1 MENNQADY
9 LEKAEGTGVCKKTS
23 IGGQAL
29 IEGLM
34 MLGPDKQSIA
44 VRNSDGEIV
53 LTVKDRPSFANRF
66 NIPFLRGI
74 VRLVTQLKTGVG
86 AISYSADIAMQDE
99 KTSEDKKKSRFDQF
113 ADRHPQLVMGF
124 TLVFSIALSVA
135 IFILLPSA
143 LTDLIRKVTGFG
155 SGQQKGG
162 MALALSFI
170 EGFVRIAIFIMYLW
184 LASLSKDIK
193 RVWMFHGSEHKTI
206 AAYEADMEGEI
217 DGSVV
222 RFDDGSEANFEEM
235 VVINRGKGNILL
247 RTSDDFGT
255 NDWESDKG
263 TVSQNNENEKG
274 TGIDSLDFDL
284 AGACD
289 ITIDQSKDGKT
300 HWKADGPVSFMKNLS
315 IEREGSTL
323 AIRLNSYKSNKFFGI
338 GFGNSQ
344 GSGTMRLSVAHPVLT
359 SLNAK
364 IKGAADIRS
373 AIDVKEANVTI
384 TGSGNTTLGNVK
396 SLQLKVAGSGD
407 CDFGEVEDASISI
420 AGSGDVKIR
429 ELSKTGYVRIAGSGD
444 VSILSGEAE
453 RLEISVFGSG
463 DIDAK
468 HLTVDELDIGNE
480 RNGRRRH
487 RPCTQPFR
495 RADFES
501 IRSQDS
507 L

>member
-1 MENNQADY
+1 MAYDVA
-9 LEKAEGTGVCKKTS
+9 K
-23 IGGQAL
+23 
-29 IEGLM
+29 
-34 MLGPDKQSIA
+34 LG
-44 VRNSDGEIV
+44 
-53 LTVKDRPSFANRF
+53 
-66 NIPFLRGI
+66 
-74 VRLVTQLKTGVG
+74 
-86 AISYSADIAMQDE
+86 
-99 KTSEDKKKSRFDQF
+99 
-113 ADRHPQLVMGF
+113 
-124 TLVFSIALSVA
+124 
-135 IFILLPSA
+135 
-143 LTDLIRKVTGFG
+143 
-155 SGQQKGG
+155 
-162 MALALSFI
+162 
-170 EGFVRIAIFIMYLW
+170 VRIAQLRKERN
-184 LASLSKDIK
+184 LTQDALSQKLGVSPQAVSKWEAGIGCPDIALLP
-193 RVWMFHGSEHKTI
+193 VIADAFGVTINDLFCDDMTPIGAVEEENFSFPAEHGNLKLVAELNNR
-206 AAYEADMEGEI
+206 ACYADMEGEI
-217 DGSVV
+217 EGSVV

-255 NDWESDKG
+255 NDWKSDKG

-323 AIRLNSYKSNKFFGI
+323 VICLNSYKTNKIFGL
-338 GFGNSQ
+338 GFGNTRN
-344 GSGTMRLSVAHPVLT
+344 SGTITLSVADPVLK

-364 IKGAADIRS
+364 IKGSANIGS
-373 AIDVKEANVTI
+373 AIKVDEANVMI
-384 TGSGNTTLGNVK
+384 TGSGNTTLGEVK

-468 HLTVDELDIGNE
+468 HLTVDELDIEMNGTGGAVIGRVRSHSVE
-480 RNGRRRH
+480 RIS
-487 RPCTQPFR
+487 
-495 RADFES
+495 RASDLK
-501 IRSQDS
+501 ILYRD
-507 L
+507 

>member
-1 MENNQADY
+1 MAYDVA
-9 LEKAEGTGVCKKTS
+9 K
-23 IGGQAL
+23 
-29 IEGLM
+29 
-34 MLGPDKQSIA
+34 LG
-44 VRNSDGEIV
+44 
-53 LTVKDRPSFANRF
+53 
-66 NIPFLRGI
+66 
-74 VRLVTQLKTGVG
+74 
-86 AISYSADIAMQDE
+86 
-99 KTSEDKKKSRFDQF
+99 
-113 ADRHPQLVMGF
+113 
-124 TLVFSIALSVA
+124 
-135 IFILLPSA
+135 
-143 LTDLIRKVTGFG
+143 
-155 SGQQKGG
+155 
-162 MALALSFI
+162 
-170 EGFVRIAIFIMYLW
+170 VRIAQLRKERN
-184 LASLSKDIK
+184 LTQDALSQKLGVSPQAVSKWETGIGCPDIALLP
-193 RVWMFHGSEHKTI
+193 VIADAFGVTINDLFCDDMTPIGAVEEENFSFPAEHGNLKLVAELNNR
-206 AAYEADMEGEI
+206 ACYADMEGEI

-263 TVSQNNENEKG
+263 TVSQNKENEKG

-468 HLTVDELDIGNE
+468 HLTVDELDIEMNGTGGAVIGRVRSHSVE
-480 RNGRRRH
+480 RIS
-487 RPCTQPFR
+487 
-495 RADFES
+495 RASDLK
-501 IRSQDS
+501 ILYRD
-507 L
+507 

>member
-1 MENNQADY
+1 MA
-9 LEKAEGTGVCKKTS
+9 K
-23 IGGQAL
+23 
-29 IEGLM
+29 
-34 MLGPDKQSIA
+34 LG
-44 VRNSDGEIV
+44 
-53 LTVKDRPSFANRF
+53 
-66 NIPFLRGI
+66 
-74 VRLVTQLKTGVG
+74 
-86 AISYSADIAMQDE
+86 
-99 KTSEDKKKSRFDQF
+99 
-113 ADRHPQLVMGF
+113 
-124 TLVFSIALSVA
+124 
-135 IFILLPSA
+135 
-143 LTDLIRKVTGFG
+143 
-155 SGQQKGG
+155 
-162 MALALSFI
+162 
-170 EGFVRIAIFIMYLW
+170 VRIAQLRKERN
-184 LASLSKDIK
+184 LTQDALSQKLGVSPQAVSKWETGIGCPDIALLP
-193 RVWMFHGSEHKTI
+193 VIADAFGVTINDLFCDDMTPIGAVEEENFSFPAEHGNLKLVAELNNR
-206 AAYEADMEGEI
+206 ACYADMEGEI

-407 CDFGEVEDASISI
+407 CDFDEVEDASISI

-468 HLTVDELDIGNE
+468 HLTVDELDIEMNGTGGAVIGRVRSHSVE
-480 RNGRRRH
+480 RIS
-487 RPCTQPFR
+487 
-495 RADFES
+495 RASDLK
-501 IRSQDS
+501 ILYRD
-507 L
+507 

>member
-1 MENNQADY
+1 MAYDVA
-9 LEKAEGTGVCKKTS
+9 K
-23 IGGQAL
+23 
-29 IEGLM
+29 
-34 MLGPDKQSIA
+34 LG
-44 VRNSDGEIV
+44 
-53 LTVKDRPSFANRF
+53 
-66 NIPFLRGI
+66 
-74 VRLVTQLKTGVG
+74 
-86 AISYSADIAMQDE
+86 
-99 KTSEDKKKSRFDQF
+99 
-113 ADRHPQLVMGF
+113 
-124 TLVFSIALSVA
+124 
-135 IFILLPSA
+135 
-143 LTDLIRKVTGFG
+143 
-155 SGQQKGG
+155 
-162 MALALSFI
+162 
-170 EGFVRIAIFIMYLW
+170 VRIAQLRKERN
-184 LASLSKDIK
+184 LTQDALSQKLGVSPQAVSKWETGIGCPDIALLP
-193 RVWMFHGSEHKTI
+193 VIADAFGVTINDLFCDDMTPIGAVDEENFSFPAEHGNLKLVAELNNR
-206 AAYEADMEGEI
+206 ACYADMEGKI

-255 NDWESDKG
+255 NDWKSDKG

-323 AIRLNSYKSNKFFGI
+323 VICLNSYKTNKIFGL
-338 GFGNSQ
+338 GFGNTRN
-344 GSGTMRLSVAHPVLT
+344 SGTITLSVADPVLK

-364 IKGAADIRS
+364 IKGSANIGS
-373 AIDVKEANVTI
+373 AIKVDEANVMI

-468 HLTVDELDIGNE
+468 HLTVDELDIEMNGTGGAVIGRVRSHSVE
-480 RNGRRRH
+480 RIS
-487 RPCTQPFR
+487 
-495 RADFES
+495 RASDLK
-501 IRSQDS
+501 ILYRD
-507 L
+507 

>member
-206 AAYEADMEGEI
+206 AAYEAGLPLTVENVRPMSRFHPRCGTSFLFLVMI
-217 DGSVV
+217 ISILAFAVV
-222 RFDDGSEANFEEM
+222 GRYALW
-235 VVINRGKGNILL
+235 INI
-247 RTSDDFGT
+247 
-255 NDWESDKG
+255 
-263 TVSQNNENEKG
+263 V
-274 TGIDSLDFDL
+274 
-284 AGACD
+284 
-289 ITIDQSKDGKT
+289 
-300 HWKADGPVSFMKNLS
+300 
-315 IEREGSTL
+315 
-323 AIRLNSYKSNKFFGI
+323 IRLA
-338 GFGNSQ
+338 Q
-344 GSGTMRLSVAHPVLT
+344 LSEEKLRDTKHP
-359 SLNAK
+359 
-364 IKGAADIRS
+364 
-373 AIDVKEANVTI
+373 
-384 TGSGNTTLGNVK
+384 
-396 SLQLKVAGSGD
+396 
-407 CDFGEVEDASISI
+407 
-420 AGSGDVKIR
+420 
-429 ELSKTGYVRIAGSGD
+429 
-444 VSILSGEAE
+444 
-453 RLEISVFGSG
+453 
-463 DIDAK
+463 
-468 HLTVDELDIGNE
+468 
-480 RNGRRRH
+480 
-487 RPCTQPFR
+487 
-495 RADFES
+495 
-501 IRSQDS
+501 
-507 L
+507 

>member
-1 MENNQADY
+1 MAYDVA
-9 LEKAEGTGVCKKTS
+9 K
-23 IGGQAL
+23 
-29 IEGLM
+29 
-34 MLGPDKQSIA
+34 LG
-44 VRNSDGEIV
+44 
-53 LTVKDRPSFANRF
+53 
-66 NIPFLRGI
+66 
-74 VRLVTQLKTGVG
+74 
-86 AISYSADIAMQDE
+86 
-99 KTSEDKKKSRFDQF
+99 
-113 ADRHPQLVMGF
+113 
-124 TLVFSIALSVA
+124 
-135 IFILLPSA
+135 
-143 LTDLIRKVTGFG
+143 
-155 SGQQKGG
+155 
-162 MALALSFI
+162 
-170 EGFVRIAIFIMYLW
+170 VRIAQLRKERN
-184 LASLSKDIK
+184 LTQDALSQKLGVSPQAVSKWETGIGCPDIALLP
-193 RVWMFHGSEHKTI
+193 VIADAFGVTINDLFCDDMTPIGAVDEENFSFPAEHGNLKLVAELNNR
-206 AAYEADMEGEI
+206 ACYADMEGEI
-217 DGSVV
+217 EGSVV

-255 NDWESDKG
+255 NDWKSDKG

-289 ITIDQSKDGKT
+289 IMIDQSKDGKT

-323 AIRLNSYKSNKFFGI
+323 VICLNSYKTNKIFGL
-338 GFGNSQ
+338 GFGNTRN
-344 GSGTMRLSVAHPVLT
+344 SGTITLSVADPVLK

-364 IKGAADIRS
+364 IKGSANIGS
-373 AIDVKEANVTI
+373 AIKVDEANVMI

-468 HLTVDELDIGNE
+468 HLTVDELDIEMNGTGGAVIGRVRSHSVE
-480 RNGRRRH
+480 RIS
-487 RPCTQPFR
+487 
-495 RADFES
+495 RASDLK
-501 IRSQDS
+501 ILYRD
-507 L
+507 

>member
-1 MENNQADY
+1 MAYDVA
-9 LEKAEGTGVCKKTS
+9 K
-23 IGGQAL
+23 
-29 IEGLM
+29 
-34 MLGPDKQSIA
+34 LG
-44 VRNSDGEIV
+44 
-53 LTVKDRPSFANRF
+53 
-66 NIPFLRGI
+66 
-74 VRLVTQLKTGVG
+74 
-86 AISYSADIAMQDE
+86 
-99 KTSEDKKKSRFDQF
+99 
-113 ADRHPQLVMGF
+113 
-124 TLVFSIALSVA
+124 
-135 IFILLPSA
+135 
-143 LTDLIRKVTGFG
+143 
-155 SGQQKGG
+155 
-162 MALALSFI
+162 
-170 EGFVRIAIFIMYLW
+170 VRIAQLRKERN
-184 LASLSKDIK
+184 LTQDALSQKLGVSPQAVSKWETGIGCPDIALLP
-193 RVWMFHGSEHKTI
+193 VIADAFGVTINDLFCDDMTPIGAVEEENFSFPAEHGNLKLVAELNNR
-206 AAYEADMEGEI
+206 ACYADMEGEI

-323 AIRLNSYKSNKFFGI
+323 AIRLNSYKYNKFFGI

-407 CDFGEVEDASISI
+407 CDFDEVEDASISI

-429 ELSKTGYVRIAGSGD
+429 ELSKTGYVRIAGSGN

-453 RLEISVFGSG
+453 RLEIAVFGSG

-468 HLTVDELDIGNE
+468 HLSVNELDIEMNGTGGAVIGRVRSHSVE
-480 RNGRRRH
+480 RIS
-487 RPCTQPFR
+487 
-495 RADFES
+495 RASDLK
-501 IRSQDS
+501 ILYRD
-507 L
+507 

>member
-1 MENNQADY
+1 MA
-9 LEKAEGTGVCKKTS
+9 K
-23 IGGQAL
+23 
-29 IEGLM
+29 
-34 MLGPDKQSIA
+34 LG
-44 VRNSDGEIV
+44 
-53 LTVKDRPSFANRF
+53 
-66 NIPFLRGI
+66 
-74 VRLVTQLKTGVG
+74 
-86 AISYSADIAMQDE
+86 
-99 KTSEDKKKSRFDQF
+99 
-113 ADRHPQLVMGF
+113 
-124 TLVFSIALSVA
+124 
-135 IFILLPSA
+135 
-143 LTDLIRKVTGFG
+143 
-155 SGQQKGG
+155 
-162 MALALSFI
+162 
-170 EGFVRIAIFIMYLW
+170 VRIAQLRKERN
-184 LASLSKDIK
+184 LTQDALSQKLGVSPQAVSKWETGIGCPDIALLP
-193 RVWMFHGSEHKTI
+193 VIADAFGVTINDLFCDDMTPIGAVEEENFSFPVEHGNLKLVAELNNR
-206 AAYEADMEGEI
+206 ACYADMEGKI

-396 SLQLKVAGSGD
+396 SLQLKVAGSGV

-468 HLTVDELDIGNE
+468 HLTVDELDIEMNGTGGAVIGRVRSHSVE
-480 RNGRRRH
+480 RIS
-487 RPCTQPFR
+487 
-495 RADFES
+495 RASDLK
-501 IRSQDS
+501 ILYRD
-507 L
+507 

>member
-1 MENNQADY
+1 MAYDVA
-9 LEKAEGTGVCKKTS
+9 K
-23 IGGQAL
+23 
-29 IEGLM
+29 
-34 MLGPDKQSIA
+34 LG
-44 VRNSDGEIV
+44 
-53 LTVKDRPSFANRF
+53 
-66 NIPFLRGI
+66 
-74 VRLVTQLKTGVG
+74 
-86 AISYSADIAMQDE
+86 
-99 KTSEDKKKSRFDQF
+99 
-113 ADRHPQLVMGF
+113 
-124 TLVFSIALSVA
+124 
-135 IFILLPSA
+135 
-143 LTDLIRKVTGFG
+143 
-155 SGQQKGG
+155 
-162 MALALSFI
+162 
-170 EGFVRIAIFIMYLW
+170 VRIAQLRKERN
-184 LASLSKDIK
+184 LTQDALSQKLGVSPQAVSKWETGIGCPDIALLP
-193 RVWMFHGSEHKTI
+193 VIADALGVTINDLFCDDMTPIGAVEEENFSFPVEHGNLKLVAELNNR
-206 AAYEADMEGEI
+206 ACYADMEGKI

-255 NDWESDKG
+255 NDWKSDKG
-263 TVSQNNENEKG
+263 TVSQNNDDENEKG

-468 HLTVDELDIGNE
+468 HLTVDELDIEMNGTGGAVIGRVRNHSVE
-480 RNGRRRH
+480 RIS
-487 RPCTQPFR
+487 
-495 RADFES
+495 RASDLK
-501 IRSQDS
+501 ILYRD
-507 L
+507 

>member
-1 MENNQADY
+1 MA
-9 LEKAEGTGVCKKTS
+9 K
-23 IGGQAL
+23 
-29 IEGLM
+29 
-34 MLGPDKQSIA
+34 LG
-44 VRNSDGEIV
+44 
-53 LTVKDRPSFANRF
+53 
-66 NIPFLRGI
+66 
-74 VRLVTQLKTGVG
+74 
-86 AISYSADIAMQDE
+86 
-99 KTSEDKKKSRFDQF
+99 
-113 ADRHPQLVMGF
+113 
-124 TLVFSIALSVA
+124 
-135 IFILLPSA
+135 
-143 LTDLIRKVTGFG
+143 
-155 SGQQKGG
+155 
-162 MALALSFI
+162 
-170 EGFVRIAIFIMYLW
+170 VRIAQLRKERN
-184 LASLSKDIK
+184 LTQDALSQKLGVSPQAVSKWETGIGCPDIALLP
-193 RVWMFHGSEHKTI
+193 VIADAFGVTINDLFCDDMTPIGAVEEENFSFPAEHGNLKLVAELNNR
-206 AAYEADMEGEI
+206 ACYADMEGEI

-468 HLTVDELDIGNE
+468 HLTVDELDIEMNGTGGAVIGRVRSHSVE
-480 RNGRRRH
+480 RIS
-487 RPCTQPFR
+487 
-495 RADFES
+495 RASDLK
-501 IRSQDS
+501 ILYRD
-507 L
+507 

>member
-1 MENNQADY
+1 MRRRVKLGVSPQAVSKW
-9 LEKAEGTGVCKKTS
+9 ETG
-23 IGGQAL
+23 IGC
-29 IEGLM
+29 
-34 MLGPDKQSIA
+34 P
-44 VRNSDGEIV
+44 
-53 LTVKDRPSFANRF
+53 
-66 NIPFLRGI
+66 
-74 VRLVTQLKTGVG
+74 
-86 AISYSADIAMQDE
+86 DIA
-99 KTSEDKKKSRFDQF
+99 
-113 ADRHPQLVMGF
+113 
-124 TLVFSIALSVA
+124 
-135 IFILLPSA
+135 LLPVIA
-143 LTDLIRKVTGFG
+143 DAFGVTINDLFCDDMTPIGAVEEENF
-155 SGQQKGG
+155 
-162 MALALSFI
+162 SFPA
-170 EGFVRIAIFIMYLW
+170 E
-184 LASLSKDIK
+184 
-193 RVWMFHGSEHKTI
+193 HGNLKLVAELNNR
-206 AAYEADMEGEI
+206 ACYADMEGEI

-468 HLTVDELDIGNE
+468 HLTVDELDIEMNGTGGAVIGRVRSHSVE
-480 RNGRRRH
+480 RIS
-487 RPCTQPFR
+487 
-495 RADFES
+495 RASDLK
-501 IRSQDS
+501 ILYRD
-507 L
+507 

>member
-1 MENNQADY
+1 MA
-9 LEKAEGTGVCKKTS
+9 K
-23 IGGQAL
+23 
-29 IEGLM
+29 
-34 MLGPDKQSIA
+34 LG
-44 VRNSDGEIV
+44 
-53 LTVKDRPSFANRF
+53 
-66 NIPFLRGI
+66 
-74 VRLVTQLKTGVG
+74 
-86 AISYSADIAMQDE
+86 
-99 KTSEDKKKSRFDQF
+99 
-113 ADRHPQLVMGF
+113 
-124 TLVFSIALSVA
+124 
-135 IFILLPSA
+135 
-143 LTDLIRKVTGFG
+143 
-155 SGQQKGG
+155 
-162 MALALSFI
+162 
-170 EGFVRIAIFIMYLW
+170 VRIAQLRKERN
-184 LASLSKDIK
+184 LTQDALSQKLGVSPQAVSKWETGIGCPDIALLP
-193 RVWMFHGSEHKTI
+193 VIADAFGVTINDLFCDDMTPIGAVEEENFSFPAEHGNLKLVAELNNR
-206 AAYEADMEGEI
+206 ACYADMEGEI

-255 NDWESDKG
+255 NDWKSDKG

-468 HLTVDELDIGNE
+468 HLTVDELDIEMNGTGGAVIGRVRSHSVE
-480 RNGRRRH
+480 RIS
-487 RPCTQPFR
+487 
-495 RADFES
+495 RASDLK
-501 IRSQDS
+501 ILYRD
-507 L
+507 

>member
-1 MENNQADY
+1 MAYDVA
-9 LEKAEGTGVCKKTS
+9 K
-23 IGGQAL
+23 
-29 IEGLM
+29 
-34 MLGPDKQSIA
+34 LG
-44 VRNSDGEIV
+44 
-53 LTVKDRPSFANRF
+53 
-66 NIPFLRGI
+66 
-74 VRLVTQLKTGVG
+74 
-86 AISYSADIAMQDE
+86 
-99 KTSEDKKKSRFDQF
+99 
-113 ADRHPQLVMGF
+113 
-124 TLVFSIALSVA
+124 
-135 IFILLPSA
+135 
-143 LTDLIRKVTGFG
+143 
-155 SGQQKGG
+155 
-162 MALALSFI
+162 
-170 EGFVRIAIFIMYLW
+170 VRIAQLRKERN
-184 LASLSKDIK
+184 LTQDALSQKLGVSPQAVSKWETGIGCPDIALLP
-193 RVWMFHGSEHKTI
+193 VIADAFGVTINDLFCDDMTPIGAVEEENFSFPAEHGNLKLVAELNNR
-206 AAYEADMEGEI
+206 ACYADMEGEI

-453 RLEISVFGSG
+453 RLEIAVFGSG

-468 HLTVDELDIGNE
+468 HLTVNELDIEMNGTGGAVIGRVRSHSVE
-480 RNGRRRH
+480 RIS
-487 RPCTQPFR
+487 
-495 RADFES
+495 RASDLK
-501 IRSQDS
+501 ILYRD
-507 L
+507 

>member
-1 MENNQADY
+1 MAYDVA
-9 LEKAEGTGVCKKTS
+9 K
-23 IGGQAL
+23 
-29 IEGLM
+29 
-34 MLGPDKQSIA
+34 LG
-44 VRNSDGEIV
+44 
-53 LTVKDRPSFANRF
+53 
-66 NIPFLRGI
+66 
-74 VRLVTQLKTGVG
+74 
-86 AISYSADIAMQDE
+86 
-99 KTSEDKKKSRFDQF
+99 
-113 ADRHPQLVMGF
+113 
-124 TLVFSIALSVA
+124 
-135 IFILLPSA
+135 
-143 LTDLIRKVTGFG
+143 
-155 SGQQKGG
+155 
-162 MALALSFI
+162 
-170 EGFVRIAIFIMYLW
+170 VRIAQLRKERN
-184 LASLSKDIK
+184 LTQDALSQKLGVSPQAVSKWETGIGCPDIALLP
-193 RVWMFHGSEHKTI
+193 VIADAFGVTINDLFCDDMTPIGAVDEENFSFPAEHGNLKLVAELNNR
-206 AAYEADMEGEI
+206 ACYADMEGEI
-217 DGSVV
+217 EGSVV

-255 NDWESDKG
+255 NDWKSDKG

-323 AIRLNSYKSNKFFGI
+323 VICLNSYKTNKIFGL
-338 GFGNSQ
+338 GFGNTRN
-344 GSGTMRLSVAHPVLT
+344 SGTITLSVADPVLK

-364 IKGAADIRS
+364 IKGSANIGS
-373 AIDVKEANVTI
+373 AIKVDEANVMI

-468 HLTVDELDIGNE
+468 HLTVDELDIEMNGTGGAVIGRVRSHSVE
-480 RNGRRRH
+480 RIS
-487 RPCTQPFR
+487 
-495 RADFES
+495 RASDLK
-501 IRSQDS
+501 ILYRD
-507 L
+507 

>member
-1 MENNQADY
+1 MAYDVA
-9 LEKAEGTGVCKKTS
+9 K
-23 IGGQAL
+23 
-29 IEGLM
+29 
-34 MLGPDKQSIA
+34 LG
-44 VRNSDGEIV
+44 
-53 LTVKDRPSFANRF
+53 
-66 NIPFLRGI
+66 
-74 VRLVTQLKTGVG
+74 
-86 AISYSADIAMQDE
+86 
-99 KTSEDKKKSRFDQF
+99 
-113 ADRHPQLVMGF
+113 
-124 TLVFSIALSVA
+124 
-135 IFILLPSA
+135 
-143 LTDLIRKVTGFG
+143 
-155 SGQQKGG
+155 
-162 MALALSFI
+162 
-170 EGFVRIAIFIMYLW
+170 VRIAQLRKERN
-184 LASLSKDIK
+184 LTQDALSQKLGVSPQAVSKWETGIGCPDIALLP
-193 RVWMFHGSEHKTI
+193 VIADAFGVTINDLFCDDMTPIGAVEEENFSFPVEHGNLKLVAELNNR
-206 AAYEADMEGEI
+206 ACYADMEGKI

-255 NDWESDKG
+255 NDWKSDKG
-263 TVSQNNENEKG
+263 TVSQNNDDENEKG

-289 ITIDQSKDGKT
+289 IMIDQSKDGKT

-407 CDFGEVEDASISI
+407 CDFDEVEDASISI

-429 ELSKTGYVRIAGSGD
+429 ELSKTGYVRIAGSGN

-453 RLEISVFGSG
+453 RLEIAVFGSG

-468 HLTVDELDIGNE
+468 HLSVNELDIEMNGTGGAVIGRVRSHSVE
-480 RNGRRRH
+480 RIS
-487 RPCTQPFR
+487 
-495 RADFES
+495 RASDLK
-501 IRSQDS
+501 ILYRD
-507 L
+507 

>member
-1 MENNQADY
+1 MA
-9 LEKAEGTGVCKKTS
+9 K
-23 IGGQAL
+23 
-29 IEGLM
+29 
-34 MLGPDKQSIA
+34 LG
-44 VRNSDGEIV
+44 
-53 LTVKDRPSFANRF
+53 
-66 NIPFLRGI
+66 
-74 VRLVTQLKTGVG
+74 
-86 AISYSADIAMQDE
+86 
-99 KTSEDKKKSRFDQF
+99 
-113 ADRHPQLVMGF
+113 
-124 TLVFSIALSVA
+124 
-135 IFILLPSA
+135 
-143 LTDLIRKVTGFG
+143 
-155 SGQQKGG
+155 
-162 MALALSFI
+162 
-170 EGFVRIAIFIMYLW
+170 VRIAQLRKAGN
-184 LASLSKDIK
+184 LTQDALSQKLGVSPQAVSKWETGIGCPDIALLP
-193 RVWMFHGSEHKTI
+193 VIADAFGVTINDLFCDDMTPIGAVEEENFSFPAEHGTLKLVAELNNR
-206 AAYEADMEGEI
+206 ACYADMEGEI

-468 HLTVDELDIGNE
+468 HLTVDELDIEMNGTGGAVIGRVRSHSVE
-480 RNGRRRH
+480 RISRTSDLKILYR
-487 RPCTQPFR
+487 
-495 RADFES
+495 D
-501 IRSQDS
+501 
-507 L
+507 

>member
-1 MENNQADY
+1 MAYDVA
-9 LEKAEGTGVCKKTS
+9 K
-23 IGGQAL
+23 
-29 IEGLM
+29 
-34 MLGPDKQSIA
+34 LG
-44 VRNSDGEIV
+44 
-53 LTVKDRPSFANRF
+53 
-66 NIPFLRGI
+66 
-74 VRLVTQLKTGVG
+74 
-86 AISYSADIAMQDE
+86 
-99 KTSEDKKKSRFDQF
+99 
-113 ADRHPQLVMGF
+113 
-124 TLVFSIALSVA
+124 
-135 IFILLPSA
+135 
-143 LTDLIRKVTGFG
+143 
-155 SGQQKGG
+155 
-162 MALALSFI
+162 
-170 EGFVRIAIFIMYLW
+170 VRIAQLRKERN
-184 LASLSKDIK
+184 LTQDALSQKLGVSPQAVSKWETGIGCPDIALLP
-193 RVWMFHGSEHKTI
+193 VIADAFGVTINDLFCDDMTPIGAVEEENFSFPVEHGNLKLVAELNNR
-206 AAYEADMEGEI
+206 ACYADMEGKI

-396 SLQLKVAGSGD
+396 SLQLKVAGSGV

-468 HLTVDELDIGNE
+468 HLTVDELDIEMNGTGGAVIGRVRSHSVE
-480 RNGRRRH
+480 RIS
-487 RPCTQPFR
+487 
-495 RADFES
+495 RASDLK
-501 IRSQDS
+501 ILYRD
-507 L
+507 

>member
-1 MENNQADY
+1 MAYDVA
-9 LEKAEGTGVCKKTS
+9 K
-23 IGGQAL
+23 
-29 IEGLM
+29 
-34 MLGPDKQSIA
+34 LG
-44 VRNSDGEIV
+44 
-53 LTVKDRPSFANRF
+53 
-66 NIPFLRGI
+66 
-74 VRLVTQLKTGVG
+74 
-86 AISYSADIAMQDE
+86 
-99 KTSEDKKKSRFDQF
+99 
-113 ADRHPQLVMGF
+113 
-124 TLVFSIALSVA
+124 
-135 IFILLPSA
+135 
-143 LTDLIRKVTGFG
+143 
-155 SGQQKGG
+155 
-162 MALALSFI
+162 
-170 EGFVRIAIFIMYLW
+170 VRIAQLRKERN
-184 LASLSKDIK
+184 LTQDALSQKLGVSPQAVSKWETGIGCPDIALLP
-193 RVWMFHGSEHKTI
+193 VIADAFGVTINDLFCDDMTPIGAVEEENFSFPVEHGNLKLVAELNNR
-206 AAYEADMEGEI
+206 ACYADMEGKI

-255 NDWESDKG
+255 NDWKSDKG
-263 TVSQNNENEKG
+263 TVSQNNDDENEKG

-407 CDFGEVEDASISI
+407 CDFDEVEDASISI

-429 ELSKTGYVRIAGSGD
+429 ELSKTGYVRIAGSGN

-453 RLEISVFGSG
+453 RLEIAVFGSG

-468 HLTVDELDIGNE
+468 HLSVNELDIEMNGTGGAVIGRVRSHSVE
-480 RNGRRRH
+480 RIS
-487 RPCTQPFR
+487 
-495 RADFES
+495 RASDLK
-501 IRSQDS
+501 ILYRD
-507 L
+507 

>member
-1 MENNQADY
+1 MAYDVA
-9 LEKAEGTGVCKKTS
+9 K
-23 IGGQAL
+23 
-29 IEGLM
+29 
-34 MLGPDKQSIA
+34 LG
-44 VRNSDGEIV
+44 
-53 LTVKDRPSFANRF
+53 
-66 NIPFLRGI
+66 
-74 VRLVTQLKTGVG
+74 
-86 AISYSADIAMQDE
+86 
-99 KTSEDKKKSRFDQF
+99 
-113 ADRHPQLVMGF
+113 
-124 TLVFSIALSVA
+124 
-135 IFILLPSA
+135 
-143 LTDLIRKVTGFG
+143 
-155 SGQQKGG
+155 
-162 MALALSFI
+162 
-170 EGFVRIAIFIMYLW
+170 VRIAQLRKERN
-184 LASLSKDIK
+184 LTQDALSQKLGVSPQAVSKWETGIGCPDIALLP
-193 RVWMFHGSEHKTI
+193 VIADAFGVTINDLFCDDMTPIGAVEEENFSFPAEHGNLKLVAELNNR
-206 AAYEADMEGEI
+206 ACYADMEGKI
-217 DGSVV
+217 DCSVV

-247 RTSDDFGT
+247 RTSDDFGI
-255 NDWESDKG
+255 NDWKSDKG

-323 AIRLNSYKSNKFFGI
+323 AIRLNSYKYNKFFGI

-407 CDFGEVEDASISI
+407 CDFDEVEDASISI

-429 ELSKTGYVRIAGSGD
+429 ELSKTGYVRIAGSGN

-453 RLEISVFGSG
+453 RLEIAVFGSG

-468 HLTVDELDIGNE
+468 HLSVNELDIEMNGTGGAVIGRVRSHSVE
-480 RNGRRRH
+480 RIS
-487 RPCTQPFR
+487 
-495 RADFES
+495 RASDLK
-501 IRSQDS
+501 ILYRD
-507 L
+507 

>member
-1 MENNQADY
+1 MAYDVA
-9 LEKAEGTGVCKKTS
+9 K
-23 IGGQAL
+23 
-29 IEGLM
+29 
-34 MLGPDKQSIA
+34 LG
-44 VRNSDGEIV
+44 
-53 LTVKDRPSFANRF
+53 
-66 NIPFLRGI
+66 
-74 VRLVTQLKTGVG
+74 
-86 AISYSADIAMQDE
+86 
-99 KTSEDKKKSRFDQF
+99 
-113 ADRHPQLVMGF
+113 
-124 TLVFSIALSVA
+124 
-135 IFILLPSA
+135 
-143 LTDLIRKVTGFG
+143 
-155 SGQQKGG
+155 
-162 MALALSFI
+162 
-170 EGFVRIAIFIMYLW
+170 VRIAQLRKERN
-184 LASLSKDIK
+184 LTQDALSQKLGVSPQAVSKWETGIGCPDIALLP
-193 RVWMFHGSEHKTI
+193 VIADAFGVTINDLFCDDMTPIGAVEEENFSFPAEHGNLKLVAELNNR
-206 AAYEADMEGEI
+206 ACYADMEGEI

-364 IKGAADIRS
+364 IKVAADIRS

-468 HLTVDELDIGNE
+468 HLTVDELI
-480 RNGRRRH
+480 
-487 RPCTQPFR
+487 
-495 RADFES
+495 S
-501 IRSQDS
+501 K
-507 L
+507 